1 MSGEKEER
9 GAKKK
14 TFERR
19 KVLAG
24 LHLRKPRMLGFYPV
38 LFLSEIEFLILIF

>member
-1 MSGEKEER
+1 MSREKEER

-14 TFERR
+14 
-19 KVLAG
+19 KNVLQSEGCRG

-38 LFLSEIEFLILIF
+38 LFLSEMEF